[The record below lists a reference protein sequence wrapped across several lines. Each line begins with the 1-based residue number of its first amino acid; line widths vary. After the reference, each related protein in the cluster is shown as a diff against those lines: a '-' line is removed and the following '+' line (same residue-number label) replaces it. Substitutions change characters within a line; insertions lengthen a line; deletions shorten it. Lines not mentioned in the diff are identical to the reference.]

1 MHSSNRQGI
10 FKYGKKDL
18 NYPIKIMNEGKEISL
33 PARIEGILYLKGRPT
48 TSKEMAELLREDLD
62 NVEKA
67 LWELKAGYAQ
77 RDTALE
83 INENNGLYSLQLR
96 QGLGELVQDLLPA
109 DLSIASL
116 RTLATVAL
124 KKRILQSE
132 LVELRGSGAYDHI
145 KDLIEKN
152 FIERRRQKDGRSF
165 WITLSEKFHQTF
177 SVIPEGNEAKDKNVA

>member
-1 MHSSNRQGI
+1 
-10 FKYGKKDL
+10 
-18 NYPIKIMNEGKEISL
+18 MNEGQQISL

-48 TSKEMAELLREDLD
+48 TSKEMAELLQEDLD

-83 INENNGLYSLQLR
+83 INESNGFYSLQLR

-109 DLSIASL
+109 DLSIATL

-145 KDLIEKN
+145 KDLIDKN
-152 FIERRRQKDGRSF
+152 FVERRRQKDGRSF

-177 SVIPEGNEAKDKNVA
+177 SVIPEDNEAKDKNVA

>member
-1 MHSSNRQGI
+1 M
-10 FKYGKKDL
+10 
-18 NYPIKIMNEGKEISL
+18 MNDGQQISL

-48 TSKEMAELLREDLD
+48 PSKEMAELLHEDLN

-83 INENNGLYSLQLR
+83 INESNGFYSLQLR
-96 QGLGELVQDLLPA
+96 SGLGELVKDLLPA
-109 DLSIASL
+109 DLSIATL

-145 KDLIEKN
+145 KDLIDKN
-152 FIERRRQKDGRSF
+152 FVERRRQKDGRSF

-177 SVIPEGNEAKDKNVA
+177 SVIPDANEEKDKNVA